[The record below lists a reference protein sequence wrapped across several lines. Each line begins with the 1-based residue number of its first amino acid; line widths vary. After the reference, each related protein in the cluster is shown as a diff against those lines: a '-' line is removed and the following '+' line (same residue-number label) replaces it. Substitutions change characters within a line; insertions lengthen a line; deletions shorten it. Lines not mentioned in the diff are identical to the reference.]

1 MLTATSLTPVISW
14 ARKYSQRIPLASLK
28 PFVEKKAEF
37 KPWGPFSDIE
47 IMDWEGFIPDMHD
60 AEYLAQLKARMMDR
74 VNEIE
79 EFSVLKDGYDK
90 LPDDALA
97 AIKKVVDELN

>member
-1 MLTATSLTPVISW
+1 MLTVTSSIPAISW
-14 ARKYSQRIPLASLK
+14 AKKYSQRIPSA
-28 PFVEKKAEF
+28 
-37 KPWGPFSDIE
+37 SDIE
-47 IMDWEGFIPDMHD
+47 IMDWEGFIPDMSD
-60 AEYLAQLKARMMDR
+60 AEYLTQLKARMMDR